1 MLQDLINAEIISLSD
16 LGVNVFVVKKYTE
29 KYAAGGSFYV
39 RNLGML
45 LLKSGQFAIQ
55 SGDSIYNLQP
65 RDLLIVPNK
74 SNCMELEKEG
84 KLQFYFMRFPL
95 NERNVSGVQI
105 DSFIYLIGREAL
117 KIALDESDYLV
128 MSLLCRLIYA
138 EQKNIASTEFENELR
153 RISTNLLLFELK
165 LIYAKY
171 VTSAGLH
178 ISRAEKI
185 VMRFITVLSIH
196 CRKHRT
202 VQFYAGV
209 LFVTSGYLNRV
220 VKEVTGKPVK
230 KMITE
235 AVLAE
240 AVNLLEDS
248 EYTIAAIAEEL
259 EFSSLS
265 AFDIFFKKLMHCT
278 PSEYRSNA
286 AERFKSR

>member
-16 LGVNVFVVKKYTE
+16 LGINVFVVKKYTE
-29 KYAAGGSFYV
+29 KYTAEDSFYV
-39 RNLGML
+39 RNLGIL
-45 LLKSGQFAIQ
+45 LLKSGQFGIQ
-55 SGDSIYNLQP
+55 LDNSTYNLQP
-65 RDLLIVPNK
+65 RDLLLIPKK
-74 SNCMELEKEG
+74 SYCTELEKEE
-84 KLQFYFMRFPL
+84 KLQFYFIRFAS
-95 NERNVSGVQI
+95 NERNISGVQT
-105 DSFIYLIGREAL
+105 DSFLYLMGREAV
-117 KIALDESDYLV
+117 KIVLDERDYQVL
-128 MSLLCRLIYA
+128 SLLCRLIYT
-138 EQKNIASTEFENELR
+138 EQKNVSSTEFENELR
-153 RISTNLLLFELK
+153 RITANLLLFELK

-171 VTSAGLH
+171 LTSAALH
-178 ISRAEKI
+178 VSSAEKI

-196 CRKHRT
+196 CRKHHT

-209 LFVTSGYLNRV
+209 LFITSGYLNAV

-240 AVNLLEDS
+240 AVYLLEDS

-286 AERFKSR
+286 AERFKSC